1 MIKDD
6 QNLAFKSLFNL
17 GLVDASPQV
26 VEFLP
31 DGLNFLKPADLTIRF
46 ETTVSDS
53 ELCILH
59 GSYNRDYQRTV
70 WQLATND
77 IEGNST
83 EGVVNMKIN
92 GFCFFSYIF
101 AKRGKLARILSHL
114 NHSFTCRAY
123 VFYRR
128 QSLMDTIDVS
138 VVILSEFDDEDKREG
153 IQKLMERF
161 EAGYVKGDKGML
173 KRVNTDLSLEMSLD
187 FAGVETTPFLFKI
200 DQYQLDTDGFVISHF
215 KGGPVKCPA
224 SGMVM
229 IKEKH
234 RVENELL
241 WRLNVHETEQPST
254 DEVDL
259 GIAVLKSLF
268 FLSIYFFIVP
278 ERSVTS
284 CTDRCMRRN
293 ARKEIKKYSNN
304 SFFQSKK

>member
-1 MIKDD
+1 M
-6 QNLAFKSLFNL
+6 AFKSLFNL
-17 GLVDASPQV
+17 GLVDAAPRV

-31 DGLNFLKPADLTIRF
+31 DGLKFLKPADLTIRV

-70 WQLATND
+70 WELATND
-77 IEGNST
+77 IEDNST
-83 EGVVNMKIN
+83 EGIVNMKIN

-114 NHSFTCRAY
+114 NHSFTCRAC

-128 QSLMDTIDVS
+128 QSLMDTIDIS
-138 VVILSEFDDEDKREG
+138 VVILSVFDDEDKKES

-187 FAGVETTPFLFKI
+187 FAGVETTPFLLKI
-200 DQYQLDTDGFVISHF
+200 DQYQLDIDGFVIGHF
-215 KGGPVKCPA
+215 KGIPVKFPA

-241 WRLNVHETEQPST
+241 WRLNVHETEQPIR

-268 FLSIYFFIVP
+268 FYRF
-278 ERSVTS
+278 
-284 CTDRCMRRN
+284 
-293 ARKEIKKYSNN
+293 KK
-304 SFFQSKK
+304 